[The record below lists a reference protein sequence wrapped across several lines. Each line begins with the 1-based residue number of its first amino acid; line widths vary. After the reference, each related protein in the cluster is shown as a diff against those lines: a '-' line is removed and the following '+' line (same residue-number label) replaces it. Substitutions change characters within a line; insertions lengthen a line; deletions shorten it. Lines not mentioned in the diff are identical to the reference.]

1 MKIVLTD
8 AKTVF
13 DELVTPAPLRELG
26 EVVEHGLLPY
36 DDVAAKIA
44 DADVVVVNKT
54 ILDSYMNYR

>member
-26 EVVEHGLLPY
+26 EVDEYGTPTLLSSI
-36 DDVAAKIA
+36 KRFSTLTRSGSQ
-44 DADVVVVNKT
+44 K
-54 ILDSYMNYR
+54 S